1 MSNDLHALRVE
12 NELPAKDIVAV
23 VRELYPKFDKPLL
36 SKCEHGDLYGVDL
49 RPDAMSALLEYVGT
63 TPAPDRENRPPNNF
77 KRRGVRCYC
86 RIDET
91 AHAALQR
98 AIKADGYA
106 SMQKW
111 FEETVRNYLKGH
123 ADPPEAAI

>member
-1 MSNDLHALRVE
+1 MSNDLHALRVD
-12 NELPAKDIVAV
+12 NGLPARDIVAV

-49 RPDAMSALLEYVGT
+49 RPDAMAALTEYVGA
-63 TPAPDRENRPPNNF
+63 TPAPDRKERPVK
-77 KRRGVRCYC
+77 KRKVRGVRCYC
-86 RIDET
+86 RIDES

-111 FEETVRNYLKGH
+111 FEETVRKYLDDH
-123 ADPPEAAI
+123 PDPPEAAL

>member
-1 MSNDLHALRVE
+1 MSGDLHALRVD
-12 NELPAKDIVAV
+12 NDLPARDIVAV

-49 RPDAMSALLEYVGT
+49 RPDAMEALVEYVGAT
-63 TPAPDRENRPPNNF
+63 APPEGEKRPAK
-77 KRRGVRCYC
+77 KRKPKGVRCYC
-86 RIDET
+86 RIDES

-111 FEETVRNYLKGH
+111 FEEIVKNYLSGR
-123 ADPPEAAI
+123 PETEAAP